1 MQQIATRTRHHHLHA
16 VHHSIT
22 LSTVPNKRDIIESH
36 AIVRRSHRRQAGN
49 PAGRPAKRCDRTSH
63 RRATDGRANLA
74 PARTLTAHPYPMR
87 AGPLTKVPREIIIST
102 SRPRRGRCR
111 CVHSSSQSLA
121 RRSRGRRQQA
131 SRSARETDSYASE
144 SRPPVARRCL
154 HRRHT
159 PPPSHN
165 ARCHGDDAH
174 KQHAAARPAFVW

>member
-1 MQQIATRTRHHHLHA
+1 
-16 VHHSIT
+16 
-22 LSTVPNKRDIIESH
+22 
-36 AIVRRSHRRQAGN
+36 
-49 PAGRPAKRCDRTSH
+49 
-63 RRATDGRANLA
+63 
-74 PARTLTAHPYPMR
+74 MR

-165 ARCHGDDAH
+165 ARCHGDVAH
-174 KQHAAARPAFVW
+174 KQHAAARSAFVWRESEKRLYTEPAVARARRRLVEAQRHGNVPSGELFCLSTLLAFNSVLVGRRGGGGGGVGGEAPSLQSQLTKRANQQRLVNSNS